1 MNAMKSL
8 FLFLTVL
15 IVAPCNVVQA
25 ENALLKAEG
34 KDTTDLM
41 LPSEVLQISDDQAIS
56 TNAFLADK
64 TKRQLYIIQTS
75 ALDQSQFHTAYDID
89 IGKND
94 GNKTKRDDKKT
105 PEGIYLL
112 QNKKIPPEIP
122 FDQYGTMAFTTNY
135 PNVFDKFENK
145 TGSGIWLHSI
155 PDKVALNRGSKG
167 CVVLRND
174 AIKQVESFISLN
186 KTPLIINNQIHW
198 LKPVEH
204 ALKKEEAIKW
214 LSGWKDLWEKQD
226 LDQYINAY
234 SDQFS
239 DPKFNKKTWLRHKQS
254 LKEKYKFV
262 KINISKAN
270 IFNLKDQY
278 LFQFVQDYESDGHK
292 DKGIKNLYVLNSGG
306 QFKILREEWIEL
318 KN

>member
-1 MNAMKSL
+1 MKLSQFAVL
-8 FLFLTVL
+8 LISIFLTSKTVWSEEFVSL
-15 IVAPCNVVQA
+15 TP
-25 ENALLKAEG
+25 
-34 KDTTDLM
+34 TTDKTIGL
-41 LPSEVLQISDDQAIS
+41 LPAEVLQLSDDKFIN

-64 TKRQLYIIQTS
+64 TKRQLYIVQTS
-75 ALDQSQFHTAYDID
+75 SSDQTQFHSVFDID

-112 QNKKIPPEIP
+112 QSKKVPPEIP
-122 FDQYGTMAFTTNY
+122 FERYGNMAFTTNY

-167 CVVLRND
+167 CVVLRNE
-174 AIKQVESFISLN
+174 AIKQVEGLISLN
-186 KTPLIINNQIHW
+186 RTPLIINNQIHW
-198 LKPVEH
+198 LKPEDH
-204 ALKKEEAIKW
+204 TAKKENAIKW
-214 LSGWKDLWEKQD
+214 LNSWKEMWEKQD
-226 LDQYINAY
+226 LENYIQSY

-239 DPKFNKKTWLRHKQS
+239 DPKFNKSTWLSHKKS
-254 LKEKYKFV
+254 LKAKYKFV
-262 KINISKAN
+262 KISISKAN
-270 IFNLKDQY
+270 VFNLKDQY

-292 DKGIKNLYVLNSGG
+292 DKGIKNLYVLNQGDR
-306 QFKILREEWIEL
+306 FKILREEWIEL